1 MCCSNVE
8 CPTAR
13 WSIAG
18 HEALP
23 PMLLISSSKD
33 SSVLLLQ
40 AGLCLL
46 SDVERH
52 TMNLAST
59 GLFKAS
65 KAVLASTW
73 GQLVA

>member
-1 MCCSNVE
+1 
-8 CPTAR
+8 
-13 WSIAG
+13 
-18 HEALP
+18 
-23 PMLLISSSKD
+23 MLLISSSKD